1 MATPTRPTV
10 AVGAGG
16 EDVPMNAHE
25 ILRYAT
31 DQLHSIRPQP
41 APILIAQV
49 LYEIKAKLMLPPE
62 VEDPPKDFA
71 DAVSKIEAKIG
82 KMEHPPKVKPD
93 FKPILEAAKPV
104 NEKKAS

>member
-1 MATPTRPTV
+1 MAVTPTRTPS
-10 AVGAGG
+10 GGDAGG
-16 EDVPMNAHE
+16 PMTAHE
-25 ILRYAT
+25 VLRYAT
-31 DQLHSIRPQP
+31 DQLHAIRPQP

-49 LYEIKAKLMLPPE
+49 LYELKAKLTPPPE

-82 KMEHPPKVKPD
+82 KMESPPKVKPD
-93 FKPILEAAKPV
+93 FKSILEAAKLA